1 MRKLLFR
8 IASWIL
14 EKYLGYTVIYLSP
27 DTEKLV
33 EAAFP
38 IVQDTELIPGVISG
52 EYRFS
57 VALGKLWKYNQQ
69 FTKRDCALAI
79 ELAIQRGAIEDVL
92 QT

>member
-14 EKYLGYTVIYLSP
+14 ESYLGYTLFYLSK
-27 DTEKLV
+27 DTMELIEK
-33 EAAFP
+33 ARA
-38 IVQDTELIPGVISG
+38 IVQETELIPGVISG

-57 VALGKLWKYNQQ
+57 VALGKLWKYNPR

-92 QT
+92 QN